1 MLGALTTIV
10 PNMHHAEGRWGTGWL
25 GWLHK
30 RRYGG
35 SAPEQAKIS
44 GAQNQSNIILI
55 TYIAT
60 RFIMR
65 ASKYSS

>member
-1 MLGALTTIV
+1 VGELDD
-10 PNMHHAEGRWGTGWL
+10 R

-35 SAPEQAKIS
+35 SAPDSKLKFLELKTTS
-44 GAQNQSNIILI
+44 YIIFI
-55 TYIAT
+55 PNIAT

-65 ASKYSS
+65 ASNHSP